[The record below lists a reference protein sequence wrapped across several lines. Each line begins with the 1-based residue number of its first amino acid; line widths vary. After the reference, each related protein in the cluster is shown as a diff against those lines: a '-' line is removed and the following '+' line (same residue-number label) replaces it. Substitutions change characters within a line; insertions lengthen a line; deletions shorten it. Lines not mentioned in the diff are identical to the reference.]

1 MIQSLFK
8 FNRVFAVAGTLLLF
22 WDCAG
27 RIKPWKF
34 RDTYA
39 LDVRILNTQQ
49 WSKTISRD
57 LIDLDKIMVNE
68 LRFYLDNDLRIYERL
83 ELNYNLLQSS
93 ITAADSLIQE
103 LIHIVQSMKELSS
116 AGLDSIANDTSVT
129 YRKIIRSKSNEIQ
142 KVQRKYYKSRE
153 ALNKGFRKVRKKLV
167 FVKEESEPLKET
179 LYKIKYRRDALQPY
193 IEHLNSVLNQS
204 LFENPE
210 SLYSKRITKLSKKFE
225 SYRVTMD
232 EFEEFIYNINDIAR
246 EEAGGYVMLTSR
258 KGKPMDYIIRY
269 EDGLDEYYIILDDIR
284 KISESL

>member
-8 FNRVFAVAGTLLLF
+8 FNRVFAVTGTLLLF

-49 WSKTISRD
+49 WSKTVSRD
-57 LIDLDKIMVNE
+57 LIDLDKIMNNE
-68 LRFYLDNDLRIYERL
+68 LRYYLDNDLRIYERL

-93 ITAADSLIQE
+93 ITDADSLTQE
-103 LIHIVQSMKELSS
+103 LIHIVQSMKALNSV
-116 AGLDSIANDTSVT
+116 GLDSIANDTSVT
-129 YRKIIRSKSNEIQ
+129 YRKIIRSISKEIE
-142 KVQRKYYKSRE
+142 KVQLEYYKSRK

-167 FVKEESEPLKET
+167 FVEEESAPLKEI
-179 LYKIKYRRDALQPY
+179 LYKIKYRRDALQPH
-193 IEHLNSVLNQS
+193 IEHFNSVLNQA
-204 LFENPE
+204 LFENPG
-210 SLYSKRITKLSKKFE
+210 SLYSKRITELSKKFE
-225 SYRVTMD
+225 SYRITMD
-232 EFEEFIYNINDIAR
+232 KFEEFIYNINDIAR

-258 KGKPMDYIIRY
+258 KRKPMDYIIRY
-269 EDGLDEYYIILDDIR
+269 KDGLDEYNIILDDIR

>member
-22 WDCAG
+22 WNCAG

-93 ITAADSLIQE
+93 ITGADSLTQE

-116 AGLDSIANDTSVT
+116 AGLDSIANDTSGT
-129 YRKIIRSKSNEIQ
+129 YRKIIRSKSKEIQ
-142 KVQRKYYKSRE
+142 KVQREYYKSRE

-167 FVKEESEPLKET
+167 FVEEESAPLKET
-179 LYKIKYRRDALQPY
+179 LYKIKYRRDALQLH
-193 IEHLNSVLNQS
+193 IEHFNSVLNQA

-210 SLYSKRITKLSKKFE
+210 SLYSKRITELSKKFE

-232 EFEEFIYNINDIAR
+232 EYEEFIYNINDIAR
-246 EEAGGYVMLTSR
+246 EEARGYVMLTSR
-258 KGKPMDYIIRY
+258 KGRPMDYIIRY
-269 EDGLDEYYIILDDIR
+269 EEGLDEYYIILDDIR

>member
-1 MIQSLFK
+1 
-8 FNRVFAVAGTLLLF
+8 VAGTLLLF

-49 WSKTISRD
+49 WSKTVSRD

-68 LRFYLDNDLRIYERL
+68 LRYYLDNDLRIYERL

-93 ITAADSLIQE
+93 ITDADSLTQE

-142 KVQRKYYKSRE
+142 KVQGKYYKSRE

-193 IEHLNSVLNQS
+193 IEHFNSVLNQS

-232 EFEEFIYNINDIAR
+232 EYEEFIYNINDIAR

-269 EDGLDEYYIILDDIR
+269 EEGLDEYYIILDDIR
-284 KISESL
+284 KIS

>member
-57 LIDLDKIMVNE
+57 LIDLDKIMKNE
-68 LRFYLDNDLRIYERL
+68 LRYYLDNDLRIYERL
-83 ELNYNLLQSS
+83 ELNYNLLKSS
-93 ITAADSLIQE
+93 ITDADSLTQE
-103 LIHIVQSMKELSS
+103 LIHIVQSMKELNSD
-116 AGLDSIANDTSVT
+116 GLDSIANDTSVT
-129 YRKIIRSKSNEIQ
+129 YRKIIKGKSKEIQ
-142 KVQRKYYKSRE
+142 KAQVEYYKSRE
-153 ALNKGFRKVRKKLV
+153 ALNKGFRKVRKKLL
-167 FVKEESEPLKET
+167 FVEEDSAPLKEI

-193 IEHLNSVLNQS
+193 IEHFNSVLNQA
-204 LFENPE
+204 LFENPG

-232 EFEEFIYNINDIAR
+232 EYEEFIYNINDIAR

-269 EDGLDEYYIILDDIR
+269 EEGLDEYYIILDDIR

>member
-1 MIQSLFK
+1 LIQSLFK
-8 FNRVFAVAGTLLLF
+8 FNRVFAIAGTLLLF

-49 WSKTISRD
+49 WSKTVSRD

-68 LRFYLDNDLRIYERL
+68 LRYYLDNDLRIYERL
-83 ELNYNLLQSS
+83 ELNYNLLQLS
-93 ITAADSLIQE
+93 ITDTDSLIQE
-103 LIHIVQSMKELSS
+103 LIHIVQSMKESSS
-116 AGLDSIANDTSVT
+116 AGLDSIANETSVT
-129 YRKIIRSKSNEIQ
+129 YRKIIKGKSNEIQ

-167 FVKEESEPLKET
+167 FVEEESKPLKET
-179 LYKIKYRRDALQPY
+179 LYKIKFKRDALQPH
-193 IEHLNSVLNQS
+193 IEHFNSVLNQA

-210 SLYSKRITKLSKKFE
+210 SLYAKRITKLSKKFE

-232 EFEEFIYNINDIAR
+232 EYEEFIYNINVIAR
-246 EEAGGYVMLTSR
+246 EEAGGYVVLTSR
-258 KGKPMDYIIRY
+258 KRKPMDYTIRY
-269 EDGLDEYYIILDDIR
+269 EDGLDEYYIILEDIR
-284 KISESL
+284 SITESL

>member
-1 MIQSLFK
+1 M
-8 FNRVFAVAGTLLLF
+8 AGTLLLF

-27 RIKPWKF
+27 RIKPWIF

-93 ITAADSLIQE
+93 ITDADSLIQE

-116 AGLDSIANDTSVT
+116 SGLDSIANDTSVT

-193 IEHLNSVLNQS
+193 IEHFNSVLNQS

-232 EFEEFIYNINDIAR
+232 EYEEFIYNINDIAR

>member
-8 FNRVFAVAGTLLLF
+8 VNRVFAVAGTLLLF

-34 RDTYA
+34 RDTFA
-39 LDVRILNTQQ
+39 LDVRILNSQE
-49 WSKTISRD
+49 WSRTVSRD

-68 LRFYLDNDLRIYERL
+68 LRYYLDNDLRIYERL
-83 ELNYNLLQSS
+83 ELNYNLLKSS
-93 ITAADSLIQE
+93 ITNADSLTQE
-103 LIHIVQSMKELSS
+103 LIHVVQSMKELHFD
-116 AGLDSIANDTSVT
+116 GLDSIANDTSVT
-129 YRKIIRSKSNEIQ
+129 YRKIIRSKSKEFQNIQ
-142 KVQRKYYKSRE
+142 REYYKSRE
-153 ALNKGFRKVRKKLV
+153 ALDKGFRKVRKKLL
-167 FVKEESEPLKET
+167 FVEEESAPLKEI
-179 LYKIKYRRDALQPY
+179 LYKIKYKRDAVQPH
-193 IEHLNSVLNQS
+193 IEHFNSVLNQA

-210 SLYSKRITKLSKKFE
+210 SLYSKRIIELSKKFE

-232 EFEEFIYNINDIAR
+232 EFEKFIYNINDIAR